1 VLIPES
7 MFTELKRFE
16 GVSLSDFIHSKR
28 VREVSVED
36 EGIIMNFNTPEQ
48 LQKLNKLL
56 SD

>member
-48 LQKLNKLL
+48 LQN
-56 SD
+56 